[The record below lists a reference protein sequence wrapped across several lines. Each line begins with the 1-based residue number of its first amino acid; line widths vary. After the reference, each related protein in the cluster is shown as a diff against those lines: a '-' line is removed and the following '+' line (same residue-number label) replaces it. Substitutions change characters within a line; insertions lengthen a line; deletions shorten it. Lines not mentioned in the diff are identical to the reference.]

1 MQFECIIDTKAKGI
15 FLHSISI
22 MAMAN
27 AELFFSHSTAI
38 ADNVNTSMH

>member
-1 MQFECIIDTKAKGI
+1 MAKATV
-15 FLHSISI
+15 

-27 AELFFSHSTAI
+27 AELFFSHSIAI